1 MRIGIDA
8 SRANLAQRTG
18 TEWYAFHLT
27 KALFAYLQPS
37 DDVRLYV
44 REPLRDEWGPLPSNV
59 HVRVLRWPPGLLWTQ
74 FRLSWELL
82 IHRVDV
88 LFVPAHTI
96 PFLAP
101 RRTLTTLHDI
111 GFEHASDLYGHELL
125 GKAVHSKQWL
135 NVLIRFL
142 TLGRYGGTEL
152 DYHRFSA
159 RLAIRHCQTILTV
172 SEYSKRDICTTYG
185 IEPERVHVIPNA
197 FDSTAFQPHIRD
209 NREVLQ
215 AAFARAGVRPP
226 YLMSIGRIEKKKNTL
241 GLVQAFAELIR
252 QPKFANVQLLLV
264 GKAGVGAREVD
275 AYIQEHQLQKSVQRP
290 GWVASQDI
298 PALMAGAEVFVM
310 PSFFEG
316 FGIPVLEAMAVGTP
330 VVCSHVTALPEVVG
344 DAGILM
350 DPHDPA
356 AMRQAIQSVLDD
368 PDEQLLLRTRGFA
381 RVQGFSWSASAKQ
394 LAALLHSGQ

>member
-8 SRANLAQRTG
+8 SRANLEQRTG

-27 KALFAYLQPS
+27 KALFAYLQPT

-44 REPLRDEWGPLPSNV
+44 REPLREEWGTLPVNV

-74 FRLSWELL
+74 LRLSWELL
-82 IHRVDV
+82 VHHVDV

-101 RRTLTTLHDI
+101 RRTVTTLHDI
-111 GFEHASDLYGHELL
+111 GFEHESDLYGHELL
-125 GKAVHSKQWL
+125 GKTVTKKRSL
-135 NVLIRFL
+135 DTLVRLL

-152 DYHRFSA
+152 DYHKFSA

-172 SEYSKRDICTTYG
+172 SEFSKRDICTTYG
-185 IEPERVHVIPNA
+185 IEPDRVHVIPNA
-197 FDSTAFQPHIRD
+197 FDNHAFHAGVRTD
-209 NREVLQ
+209 AAALQ
-215 AAFARAGVRPP
+215 AAGKRAGVRAP
-226 YLMSIGRIEKKKNTL
+226 YLMAIGRIERKKNTL
-241 GLVQAFAELIR
+241 GLVKAFAELIAL
-252 QPKFANVQLLLV
+252 PKYANLQLLLV
-264 GKAGVGAREVD
+264 GKDGVGASDVQT
-275 AYIQEHQLQKSVQRP
+275 YIQEMHLEHAVVRP
-290 GWVASQDI
+290 GWVSGADI

-344 DAGILM
+344 DAGILT
-350 DPHDPA
+350 DPHDPTA
-356 AMRQAIQSVLDD
+356 VRNAIQSVLDD
-368 PDEQLLLRTRGFA
+368 PDEQQLLRQRGFA
-381 RVQGFSWSASAKQ
+381 RVQQFSWVKSARQ
-394 LAALLHSGQ
+394 LAALLRQP